1 MPTFDLQKDCDANG
15 VFLAWPCFLGLLT
28 LVFVDM
34 AKLGNSGL
42 VGIKYAYPGEV
53 PKSLTKRSSKCARF
67 SRQQRSAVL
76 ASVF

>member
-1 MPTFDLQKDCDANG
+1 MPTFDVQKDCDANG
-15 VFLAWPCFLGLLT
+15 
-28 LVFVDM
+28 VFVDM

-67 SRQQRSAVL
+67 SRQQSSAVL

>member
-1 MPTFDLQKDCDANG
+1 MPTFDLQKELSAKG
-15 VFLAWPCFLGLLT
+15 VFLAWPYLPGLLT
-28 LVFVDM
+28 LISVDM
-34 AKLGNSGL
+34 AELGNSGL

-53 PKSLTKRSSKCARF
+53 PNSLTKRSSKCARF